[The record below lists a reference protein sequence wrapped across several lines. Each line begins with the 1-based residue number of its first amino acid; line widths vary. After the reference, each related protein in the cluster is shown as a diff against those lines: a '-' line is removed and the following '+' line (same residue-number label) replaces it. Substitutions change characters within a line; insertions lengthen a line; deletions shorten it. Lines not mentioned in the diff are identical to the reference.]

1 MKRLRALMPTPDT
14 VRRSRWL
21 RWMGPALLHPALWHL
36 SRRGVALGMAL
47 GIFFGV
53 LIPIA
58 QIPLSVGAAI
68 AMRANVPGAVASTF
82 VSNPVTF
89 GPLYYAAWRIGKSI
103 LGEPV
108 RQGEVPPEPEVSVPA
123 PDEGWFA
130 VARKAVL
137 SAGKPLLV
145 GLIVMAS
152 SLGLL
157 TYLLV
162 SSLWVLRV
170 RWKRRRRRSRA
181 ASARSRA

>member
-1 MKRLRALMPTPDT
+1 MPTQDT

-21 RWMGPALLHPALWHL
+21 RWMGPALLHPSLWHL
-36 SRRGVALGMAL
+36 SRRGLALGMAL

-53 LIPIA
+53 LVPIA

-68 AMRANVPGAVASTF
+68 AMRANVPGAVASTL

-89 GPLYYAAWRIGKSI
+89 GPLYYVAWRIGKSI

-108 RQGEVPPEPEVSVPA
+108 WEGEAPPQPEVPLPA
-123 PDEGWFA
+123 QDEGWFTA
-130 VARKAVL
+130 ARRALL
-137 SAGKPLLV
+137 SAGKPLLL
-145 GLIVMAS
+145 GLVIMAT
-152 SLGLL
+152 SLALL

-170 RWKRRRRRSRA
+170 RWKRWRRRSRA
-181 ASARSRA
+181 TSAKPRA